1 MLVFVGRI
9 LQRT

>member
-9 LQRT
+9 LQQT